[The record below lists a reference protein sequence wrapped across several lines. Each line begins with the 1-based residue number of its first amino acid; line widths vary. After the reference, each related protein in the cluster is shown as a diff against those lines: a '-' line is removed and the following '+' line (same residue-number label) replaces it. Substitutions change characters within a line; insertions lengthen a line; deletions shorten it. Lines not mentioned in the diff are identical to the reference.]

1 MKTTML
7 AKMEVYQQ
15 MTSLK
20 PKGPFMYLAR
30 L

>member
-1 MKTTML
+1 METTMV

-20 PKGPFMYLAR
+20 PKDPFIYQAWL
-30 L
+30 